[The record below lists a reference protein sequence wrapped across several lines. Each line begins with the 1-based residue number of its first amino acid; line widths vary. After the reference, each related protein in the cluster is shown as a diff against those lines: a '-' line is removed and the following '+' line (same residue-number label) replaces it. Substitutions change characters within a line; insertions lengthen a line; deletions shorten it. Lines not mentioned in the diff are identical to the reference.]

1 MNSASQVHK
10 IHTGYL
16 PRTWQETVHG
26 NDSRFKVLVLHR
38 RAGKTVCAVNEI
50 IDRALRCDKKSPQ
63 YAYVGVTYGSV
74 KRIAWDMMK
83 EYTKNIPGVET
94 NEQDMT
100 VKIPRP
106 ACNDQ
111 IKIMLLGSE
120 NPGAIRGIY
129 LDGVV
134 LDEYAECHPDVWN
147 QVIRPA
153 LSDRGG
159 WAIFTST
166 PKGYNHFYEM
176 AKISKIEPNWFFFE
190 LKASQ
195 SKILPA
201 DELRAARTSGM
212 SEEEY
217 EQEYECSFGAALIGS
232 YYGKQIKKAE
242 DDKPPRI
249 TRVGYDRAVPVITCW
264 DLGIGDT
271 TAIWF
276 IQQIAREYHIIDHL
290 EANGAGLDYFVKEL
304 KAKEYIYD
312 EHILPHDAGA
322 RELGTGK
329 TREETLK
336 DYWPGI
342 RTKILPRHD
351 VDDGIHA
358 VRMLFDKC
366 WFDAEKC
373 KRGLDA
379 LRSYEK
385 KWDAKQKIFS
395 VKPLHN
401 WASHSADAF
410 RTFAMGVEPME
421 RRDARKNLPDKA
433 DTEYDIWNAGGD

>member
-1 MNSASQVHK
+1 MQTNPQTKK
-10 IHTGYL
+10 IFTGYL
-16 PRTWQETVHG
+16 PREWQEKVHL
-26 NDSRFKVLVLHR
+26 NNARFKVLVLHR

-50 IDRALRCDKKSPQ
+50 IDRALRCDKRNPQ

-83 EYTKNIPGVET
+83 NFTEFIPGAET

-106 ACNDQ
+106 AIGDT
-111 IKIMLLGSE
+111 IKLMLLGSE

-153 LSDRGG
+153 LSDRAG

-176 AKISKIEPNWFFFE
+176 AKISKVEPGWMFFE

-195 SKILPA
+195 SKILPP

-242 DDKPPRI
+242 DEKRI
-249 TRVGYDRAVPVITCW
+249 TRVSYDRAVPVETYW

-271 TAIWF
+271 TSIWF
-276 IQQIAREYHIIDHL
+276 IQNVAREYHVIDHL
-290 EANGAGLDYFVKEL
+290 EASGAGLDYFVKQL
-304 KAKEYIYD
+304 KEKEYIYY
-312 EHILPHDAGA
+312 EHVLPHDAGA

-342 RTKILPRHD
+342 RTRILPRQD
-351 VDDGIHA
+351 VDDGIHS
-358 VRMLFDKC
+358 VRMLFDRC

-373 KRGLDA
+373 KRGIDA

-410 RTFAMGVEPME
+410 RTFAMGVESPE
-421 RRDARKNLPDKA
+421 RRNSRQNLPDTA
-433 DTEYDIWNAGGD
+433 DSSYDIFNAGGD